1 MEFICG
7 FVFEHSRAE
16 LEAVYNSLTPT
27 RRERIDRLTH
37 KDARNRSL
45 LAELLARRLLD
56 RLGSKAQIESDQEGR
71 PYLSEKGLFISLSH
85 SADAAV
91 CVIDKKSVGVD
102 VEKLRA
108 VKRRIAERVCT
119 PEEREYVL
127 GSETGETLYG
137 EAALR
142 FFEVWT
148 AKEAYFKS
156 LGGGIF
162 RPVEIDTLTLDRQ
175 TAQEGEY
182 VITVIS
188 RKQDIKR
195 D

>member
-1 MEFICG
+1 MELICG
-7 FVFEHSRAE
+7 FVFEHSSAE
-16 LEAVYNSLTPT
+16 LEAVYNSLTSS
-27 RRERIDRLTH
+27 RRERIDRLAL
-37 KDARNRSL
+37 KEDRYRSL

-56 RLGSKAQIESDQEGR
+56 RMGSKAQIESDQEGR

-91 CVIDKKSVGVD
+91 CVIDKKPVGVD
-102 VEKLRA
+102 VEKLRP
-108 VKRRIAERVCT
+108 VKRRLAERVCT

-127 GSETGETLYG
+127 GSETGEALYG
-137 EAALR
+137 EAVLR

-156 LGGGIF
+156 LGEGNF
-162 RPVEIDTLTLDRQ
+162 SPVKINTLTLDRQ
-175 TAQEGEY
+175 TTREGEY
-182 VITVIS
+182 VITVIN